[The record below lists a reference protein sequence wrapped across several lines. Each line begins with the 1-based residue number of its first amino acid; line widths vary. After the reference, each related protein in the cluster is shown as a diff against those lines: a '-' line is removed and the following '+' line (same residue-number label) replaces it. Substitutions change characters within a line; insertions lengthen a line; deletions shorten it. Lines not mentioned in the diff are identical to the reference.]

1 VQGTIATEVH
11 RLHTRAEAVWQT
23 AKSWFEEQL

>member
-1 VQGTIATEVH
+1 VQGTIATEVR
-11 RLHTRAEAVWQT
+11 RLHTQAEAVRLT